1 MTGSYKD
8 VNFGEIGSGAA
19 FQYWND
25 LVSVSMNLMEQQALV
40 WSGLFQKV
48 ATSNTDPQSWNQQFW
63 EAWMSSLNAL
73 QTATLFPWQWL
84 ARYSGNIP
92 SVVLMVDEASETVGP
107 FAVMTPTSAE
117 GLEVAA
123 TDLVHVGGSGIIA
136 AQAHVQVW
144 TQQGGNRLE
153 VSLVN
158 LKGAMPPVA
167 EDQVS
172 VRQRMPLEGEGMG
185 TEGLGTPLTPGLY
198 MGVAYAEDVS
208 VRRPLALIHV
218 YVYPSAAVSPF
229 KP

>member
-1 MTGSYKD
+1 MTDSYKD
-8 VNFGEIGSGAA
+8 VNFGAIGSGAA

-40 WSGLFQKV
+40 WTGVFQKV
-48 ATSNTDPQSWNQQFW
+48 ATSNADPQSWNQQFW
-63 EAWMSSLNAL
+63 EAWMGSLSAL

-84 ARYSGNIP
+84 ARYAGNIP

-107 FAVMTPTSAE
+107 FAVMTPTSAQ

-123 TDLVHVGGSGIIA
+123 TDLVHVGGSGLIS
-136 AQAHVQVW
+136 AQEHVNVW
-144 TQQGGNRLE
+144 TVENGNRLE

-158 LKGAMPPVA
+158 LKGAVPLVDEP
-167 EDQVS
+167 QVS
-172 VRQRMPLEGEGMG
+172 VRQRMSLEGEGLG
-185 TEGLGTPLTPGLY
+185 TEGMSAPLTPGLY
-198 MGVAYAEDVS
+198 IGVAYAEDVS
-208 VRRPLALIHV
+208 VRRPLALLHV

>member
-1 MTGSYKD
+1 MTGSDKD

-40 WSGLFQKV
+40 WTGLFQKV
-48 ATSNTDPQSWNQQFW
+48 ATSNADPQSWNQQFW
-63 EAWMSSLNAL
+63 EAWMGSLNAL
-73 QTATLFPWQWL
+73 QTVSLFPWQWL
-84 ARYSGNIP
+84 ARYAGNIP
-92 SVVLMVDEASETVGP
+92 NVVLMVDEASETVGP
-107 FAVMTPTSAE
+107 FAVMTPTSAQ

-123 TDLVHVGGSGIIA
+123 TDLVHVGGSGLISSDAHLNVWA
-136 AQAHVQVW
+136 ADN
-144 TQQGGNRLE
+144 GNRLE

-158 LKGAMPPVA
+158 LKGAVPPMD
-167 EDQVS
+167 EPQVS
-172 VRQRMPLEGEGMG
+172 VRQRMSLEGEGAG
-185 TEGLGTPLTPGLY
+185 TEGMSAPLTPGLY
-198 MGVAYAEDVS
+198 VGVAYAEDVS